1 MIKNKIKLLDCTL
14 RDGGYYNNWFFKK
27 ELINEY
33 LKVMGMLK
41 IDYVEIGFRF
51 LDKIKIKGE
60 CAYSDET
67 FLRTLKIPKNLK
79 IVIMINASDFVGQ
92 KNILELAEKNFI
104 NKQKSIISFIRIACH
119 HHEVKEVMPLVNW
132 LKKKGYEICVNIMQI
147 PELSSNE
154 IKNTVNEVKKSKA
167 DVLYFADS
175 MGSLDSD
182 KTKKIIK
189 QIKSV
194 WKKSTGIHTHDNMGK
209 ALENSLV
216 AINNSVN
223 WIDCTVTGMGRG
235 PGNTKTE
242 HLVLELNRKNNNL
255 INLFNLIKKYFEP
268 LKKKYRWGSNP
279 FYYFAGL
286 NSIHPTFVQEML
298 SDDLFDDE
306 DIYYNLKYL
315 SSVGGKKYSKELI
328 TLGKNYFKK
337 TSMGEWEP
345 ISVLKNREVLII
357 GPESQLLSTS

>member
-79 IVIMINASDFVGQ
+79 IGIMINASDFVGQ

-132 LKKKGYEICVNIMQI
+132 LKKKDM
-147 PELSSNE
+147 
-154 IKNTVNEVKKSKA
+154 
-167 DVLYFADS
+167 
-175 MGSLDSD
+175 
-182 KTKKIIK
+182 
-189 QIKSV
+189 
-194 WKKSTGIHTHDNMGK
+194 
-209 ALENSLV
+209 
-216 AINNSVN
+216 
-223 WIDCTVTGMGRG
+223 R
-235 PGNTKTE
+235 
-242 HLVLELNRKNNNL
+242 
-255 INLFNLIKKYFEP
+255 
-268 LKKKYRWGSNP
+268 
-279 FYYFAGL
+279 
-286 NSIHPTFVQEML
+286 FV
-298 SDDLFDDE
+298 
-306 DIYYNLKYL
+306 
-315 SSVGGKKYSKELI
+315 
-328 TLGKNYFKK
+328 
-337 TSMGEWEP
+337 
-345 ISVLKNREVLII
+345 
-357 GPESQLLSTS
+357 